1 MVSSSVCDIIIVL
14 FYLVWDLTGV
24 SWSWCWV
31 LSTTGHSRH
40 ATRHLLAPP
49 LSPAPHTRA
58 RSVRLARPT
67 RSYAI
72 NQSIY
77 NCFKY
82 GQNRRHS
89 RTSTSPLQTRPGRR
103 LWCGEVLKGMLFY
116 LGETQVIYTPA
127 PATISIILECFA
139 SPKKY
144 EVIMCAELSRKIGK
158 GSQARTEST
167 DYIIIIILYLTYLT
181 NCYTNK
187 YLRGIVCKFHCEI
200 SNDFIS

>member
-1 MVSSSVCDIIIVL
+1 M
-14 FYLVWDLTGV
+14 WDLTGV

-167 DYIIIIILYLTYLT
+167 DYIIIIFNIFNKLLYKQIFAG
-181 NCYTNK
+181 NCLQISLWNFK
-187 YLRGIVCKFHCEI
+187 RFH
-200 SNDFIS
+200 FIKEWFKLHFKSQPHAL